1 MSQELS
7 YSTAPGAL
15 AAPLPGRLRRQPVSV
30 GRIGLI
36 VRAHPLG
43 VVGLIIVVLML
54 LVALLAPI
62 LAPYDPFATDV
73 RSRLQP
79 PSAAHWFGTD
89 QIGRDILSRVIYG
102 ARVSV
107 LVGILSV
114 LVATILGTAIGIV
127 AAYYGRGVEL
137 LAMRGI
143 DILLAYPT
151 VLLAILIVA
160 FFGTSLQN
168 VVAAIAITRI
178 PSFARVAHGLTLSI
192 KEKEF
197 VEAARAL
204 GTSDLRIGLRHI
216 LPNVLAPVVVQ
227 ATLQVAVSIIIES
240 TLGYLGL
247 SVPAPTPTWGSI
259 IQDGRGV
266 LDRAPWV
273 ANSAGAMI
281 FLLVIAI
288 NLLGDGLRDFLD
300 PRAVSSRRGRTA

>member
-1 MSQELS
+1 M
-7 YSTAPGAL
+7 ARAL
-15 AAPLPGRLRRQPVSV
+15 AATLARPAQPRAWVLASV
-30 GRIGLI
+30 GPLI
-36 VRAHPLG
+36 RDHPLG
-43 VVGLIIVVLML
+43 VLGLLVVLGFG
-54 LVALLAPI
+54 LVALFAPL
-62 LAPYDPFATDV
+62 LAPYDPFATEV

-79 PSAAHWFGTD
+79 PSPTHWLGTD
-89 QIGRDILSRVIYG
+89 QIGRDILSRVLYG

-114 LVATILGTAIGIV
+114 LAATVLGTVLGIG
-127 AAYYGRGVEL
+127 AGYYGRQVEL
-137 LAMRGI
+137 LTMRGI

-160 FFGTSLQN
+160 FFGTSLVN
-168 VVAAIAITRI
+168 VVVAIAITRI

-204 GTSDLRIGLRHI
+204 GTSDLGIGVRHI
-216 LPNVLAPVVVQ
+216 LPNLLAPVIVQ
-227 ATLQVAVSIIIES
+227 ATLQVAVSIIIEA

-247 SVPAPTPTWGSI
+247 SVPPPTPTWGSI

-266 LDRAPWV
+266 LDRAPWI

-288 NLLGDGLRDFLD
+288 NMLATAYVISLTRERSVVDGGD
-300 PRAVSSRRGRTA
+300 

>member
-1 MSQELS
+1 MAE
-7 YSTAPGAL
+7 AL
-15 AAPLPGRLRRQPVSV
+15 AARLPRAAGRHTVGLGQVRRLVHD
-30 GRIGLI
+30 
-36 VRAHPLG
+36 HPLG
-43 VVGLIIVVLML
+43 LVGLLIVLGFA
-54 LVALLAPI
+54 LVALFAPL
-62 LAPYDPFATDV
+62 LAPYDPFATEV

-79 PSAAHWFGTD
+79 PSPTHWLGTD

-107 LVGILSV
+107 VVGILSV
-114 LVATILGTAIGIV
+114 LAAAVVGTAVGLT
-127 AAYYGRGVEL
+127 AGYYGRSVEL
-137 LAMRGI
+137 LTMRGI

-160 FFGTSLQN
+160 FFGTSLLN
-168 VVAAIAITRI
+168 VVVAIAITRI

-204 GTSDLRIGLRHI
+204 GTSDLGIGVRHI
-216 LPNVLAPVVVQ
+216 LPNLLAPVIVQ
-227 ATLQVAVSIIIES
+227 ATLQVAVSIIIEA

-247 SVPAPTPTWGSI
+247 SVPPPTPTWGSI

-266 LDRAPWV
+266 LDRAPWI

-288 NLLGDGLRDFLD
+288 NMLGDGLRDYLD
-300 PRAVSSRRGRTA
+300 PRAVSGRRRGLT

>member
-1 MSQELS
+1 V
-7 YSTAPGAL
+7 L
-15 AAPLPGRLRRQPVSV
+15 ASV
-30 GRIGLI
+30 GPLI
-36 VRAHPLG
+36 RDHPLG
-43 VVGLIIVVLML
+43 VLGLLVVLGFG
-54 LVALLAPI
+54 LVALFAPL
-62 LAPYDPFATDV
+62 LAPYDPFATEV

-79 PSAAHWFGTD
+79 PSPTHWLGTD
-89 QIGRDILSRVIYG
+89 QIGRDILSRVLYG

-114 LVATILGTAIGIV
+114 LAATVLGTVLGIG
-127 AAYYGRGVEL
+127 AGYYGRQVEL
-137 LAMRGI
+137 LTMRGI

-160 FFGTSLQN
+160 FFGTSLVN
-168 VVAAIAITRI
+168 VVVAIAITRI

-204 GTSDLRIGLRHI
+204 GTSDLGIGVRHI
-216 LPNVLAPVVVQ
+216 LPNLLAPVIVQ
-227 ATLQVAVSIIIES
+227 ATLQVAVSIIIEA

-247 SVPAPTPTWGSI
+247 SVPPPTPTWGSI

-266 LDRAPWV
+266 LDRAPWI

-288 NLLGDGLRDFLD
+288 NMLATAYVISLTRERSVVDGGD
-300 PRAVSSRRGRTA
+300 

>member
-1 MSQELS
+1 MAEAL
-7 YSTAPGAL
+7 TARLPR
-15 AAPLPGRLRRQPVSV
+15 AAGRHTVGLGQVRRLV
-30 GRIGLI
+30 
-36 VRAHPLG
+36 HDYPLG
-43 VVGLIIVVLML
+43 VVGLLIVLSFA
-54 LVALLAPI
+54 LVALFAPL
-62 LAPYDPFATDV
+62 LAPYDPFATEV

-79 PSAAHWFGTD
+79 PSPAHWLGTD
-89 QIGRDILSRVIYG
+89 QIGRDILSRLIYG

-114 LVATILGTAIGIV
+114 LAAAVVGTAVGLM
-127 AAYYGRGVEL
+127 AGYYGRGVEL
-137 LAMRGI
+137 LTMRGI

-160 FFGTSLQN
+160 FFGTSLLN
-168 VVAAIAITRI
+168 VVIAIAITRI

-204 GTSDLRIGLRHI
+204 GTSDLGIGVRHI
-216 LPNVLAPVVVQ
+216 LPNLLAPVIVQ
-227 ATLQVAVSIIIES
+227 ATLQVAVSIIIEA

-247 SVPAPTPTWGSI
+247 SVPPPTPTWGSI

-266 LDRAPWV
+266 LDRAPWI

-288 NLLGDGLRDFLD
+288 NMLGDGLRDYLD
-300 PRAVSSRRGRTA
+300 PRAVSGRRRGLT

>member
-1 MSQELS
+1 MA
-7 YSTAPGAL
+7 STL
-15 AAPLPGRLRRQPVSV
+15 AAPFPRAAHRRALGLSGLGRLLRE
-30 GRIGLI
+30 
-36 VRAHPLG
+36 HPLG
-43 VVGLIIVVLML
+43 LVGLVVVLGMAAM
-54 LVALLAPI
+54 ALFAPL
-62 LAPYDPFATDV
+62 LAPYDPFATEV

-79 PSAAHWFGTD
+79 PSAAHWLGTD

-107 LVGILSV
+107 VVGILSV
-114 LVATILGTAIGIV
+114 LVATVLGTALGIP
-127 AAYYGRGVEL
+127 AGYYGRRVEL
-137 LAMRGI
+137 LTMRGM

-160 FFGTSLQN
+160 FFGTSLAN
-168 VVAAIAITRI
+168 VVVAIAITRI

-204 GTSDLRIGLRHI
+204 GTSDLGIGVRHI
-216 LPNVLAPVVVQ
+216 LPNLLAPVIVQ
-227 ATLQVAVSIIIES
+227 ATLQVAVSILIEA

-247 SVPAPTPTWGSI
+247 SVPPPTPTWGSI

-266 LDRAPWV
+266 LDRAPWI

-300 PRAVSSRRGRTA
+300 PRAVSGRRRRTG

>member
-1 MSQELS
+1 MAE
-7 YSTAPGAL
+7 AL
-15 AAPLPGRLRRQPVSV
+15 APALPRAAGRGSV
-30 GRIGLI
+30 GLGQ
-36 VRAHPLG
+36 VRRLVHDHPLG
-43 VVGLIIVVLML
+43 LVGLVIVLTFAV
-54 LVALLAPI
+54 VALFAPL
-62 LAPYDPFATDV
+62 LAPYDPFATEV

-79 PSAAHWFGTD
+79 PSPTHWLGTD

-114 LVATILGTAIGIV
+114 LAAAVVGTAVGLM
-127 AAYYGRGVEL
+127 AGYYGRGVEL
-137 LAMRGI
+137 LTMRGI

-160 FFGTSLQN
+160 FFGTSLVN

-204 GTSDLRIGLRHI
+204 GTSDLGIGVRHI
-216 LPNVLAPVVVQ
+216 LPNLLAPVIVQ
-227 ATLQVAVSIIIES
+227 ATLQVAVSIIIEA

-247 SVPAPTPTWGSI
+247 SVPPPTPTWGSI

-266 LDRAPWV
+266 LDRAPWI

-288 NLLGDGLRDFLD
+288 NMLGDGLRDYLD
-300 PRAVSSRRGRTA
+300 PRAVSGRRRGLS

>member
-1 MSQELS
+1 MAEV
-7 YSTAPGAL
+7 L
-15 AAPLPGRLRRQPVSV
+15 AAPLPRAARRPTVGVGQLRRLVHD
-30 GRIGLI
+30 
-36 VRAHPLG
+36 HPLG
-43 VVGLIIVVLML
+43 VVGLLIVLSF
-54 LVALLAPI
+54 ALIALFAPL
-62 LAPYDPFATDV
+62 LAPYDPFATEV
-73 RSRLQP
+73 RSRLRP
-79 PSAAHWFGTD
+79 PSPTHWLGTD

-114 LVATILGTAIGIV
+114 LAAAVLGTAVGLM
-127 AAYYGRGVEL
+127 AGYYGRGVEL
-137 LAMRGI
+137 LTMRGI

-160 FFGTSLQN
+160 FFGTSLLN
-168 VVAAIAITRI
+168 VVVAIAITRI

-204 GTSDLRIGLRHI
+204 GTSDLGIGVRHI
-216 LPNVLAPVVVQ
+216 LPNLLAPVIVQ
-227 ATLQVAVSIIIES
+227 ATLQVAVSIIIEA

-247 SVPAPTPTWGSI
+247 SVPPPTPTWGSI

-266 LDRAPWV
+266 LDRAPWI

-288 NLLGDGLRDFLD
+288 NMLGDGLRDYLD
-300 PRAVSSRRGRTA
+300 PRAVSGRRRGLT

>member
-1 MSQELS
+1 MADAL
-7 YSTAPGAL
+7 TARLPQ
-15 AAPLPGRLRRQPVSV
+15 AAGRQSV
-30 GRIGLI
+30 GLGQVRRLIHEYPLGLIGLLI
-36 VRAHPLG
+36 VLTFA
-43 VVGLIIVVLML
+43 
-54 LVALLAPI
+54 LVALFAPL
-62 LAPYDPFATDV
+62 LAPYDPFATEV

-79 PSAAHWFGTD
+79 PSPAHWLGTD

-114 LVATILGTAIGIV
+114 LAAAVVGTAVGLM
-127 AAYYGRGVEL
+127 AGYYGRSVEL
-137 LAMRGI
+137 LTMRGI

-160 FFGTSLQN
+160 FFGTSLVN
-168 VVAAIAITRI
+168 VVVAIAITRI

-204 GTSDLRIGLRHI
+204 GTSDLGIGVRHI
-216 LPNVLAPVVVQ
+216 LPNLLAPVIVQ
-227 ATLQVAVSIIIES
+227 ATLQVAVSIIIEA

-247 SVPAPTPTWGSI
+247 SVPPPTPTWGSI

-266 LDRAPWV
+266 LDRAPWI

-288 NLLGDGLRDFLD
+288 NMLGDGLRDYLD
-300 PRAVSSRRGRTA
+300 PRAVSGRRRGLT